1 MSTNINSILPN
12 EYYTFAST
20 KAAASP
26 TVPQRFQYGAA
37 DLTKS
42 LLTLFNMTRFTFS
55 ISAIAL
61 TLSAIVPEA
70 ASQIAATPQ
79 ICEPAEGIAP
89 ALAQAQATDTRAD
102 EALYKLPEPLRNIG
116 LLKNQEPPY
125 PCASLCTRNP
135 MNGGAYLWAPNEAK
149 LRYTALNNES
159 GTWTVPG
166 APDYD
171 GVKGTEIVVKY
182 TSPGIYEFPTLTM
195 ADGRTYQAPG
205 TVKIGGMAEVSH
217 ADTRSWTET
226 YALGQMPFDSDG
238 GWLGGTNN
246 RQIKGV
252 GNFYMHGVEDGTL
265 EGVNVY
271 LPTLPTRWEEGAKIR
286 VRVWMS
292 MITEDA
298 LLFTYLPLDGD
309 YIAFEDIIADGG
321 DDWVSV
327 KGGAVMKFKLA
338 SPIDLYGKQYLF
350 IDVDGFGEDVSKED
364 FRLLMDVM
372 PNISMEIED
381 YSNLLSHNSFVRFGN
396 ETDYLRPV
404 NIFGGGFGSFMIC
417 PVFRSGEYVGIDDIA
432 VPEANFSVEREGSL
446 LILGSTTP
454 CTATLYSMDGRRMAQ
469 LRVDGRAEYDASG
482 LPHGV
487 YVLRSSTGKTVKLA
501 L

>member
-1 MSTNINSILPN
+1 
-12 EYYTFAST
+12 
-20 KAAASP
+20 
-26 TVPQRFQYGAA
+26 
-37 DLTKS
+37 
-42 LLTLFNMTRFTFS
+42 MTRFTLS

-61 TLSAIVPEA
+61 ALTAIVP
-70 ASQIAATPQ
+70 ATAQTATAGPQ
-79 ICEPAEGIAP
+79 LCEPADGTGNATAQAP
-89 ALAQAQATDTRAD
+89 ARNTRAD

-135 MNGGAYLWAPNEAK
+135 MNEGAYLWAPKGAK
-149 LRYTALNNES
+149 LRYTAINNES

-166 APDYD
+166 EPDYD
-171 GVKGTEIVVKY
+171 GIRGAEVVVQY
-182 TSPGIYEFPTLTM
+182 LTPGVYEFPTLTM

-205 TVKIGGMAEVSH
+205 KVKIGGRAEISH
-217 ADTRSWTET
+217 ADTREWLTT
-226 YALGQMPFDSDG
+226 YALGQLPFDQDG

-252 GNFYMHGVEDGTL
+252 GNFYMHGVEEGFLD
-265 EGVNVY
+265 GVNVY
-271 LPTLPTRWEEGAKIR
+271 LPSVPTRWEEGAKIR

-309 YIAFEDIIADGG
+309 YIAFEDIMADGG
-321 DDWVSV
+321 EEWVPV
-327 KGGAVMKFKLA
+327 KGGAVMKLKLS

-350 IDVDGFGEDVSKED
+350 IDVDSFGEDISKED
-364 FRLLMDVM
+364 FRLLMDVQ

-396 ETDYLRPV
+396 EQDYLRPV

-417 PVFRSGEYVGIDDIA
+417 PVFRSGEYVGIDGIA
-432 VPEANFSVEREGSL
+432 ADEGNFTVEREGSL
-446 LILGSTTP
+446 LILGSTAP
-454 CTATLYSMDGRRMAQ
+454 CTATLYGMDGRRVAQ

-482 LPHGV
+482 LPHGI
-487 YVLRSSTGKTVKLA
+487 YLLRSSAGKTVKLA